1 MKTRARRLT
10 HSASLLDSSLG
21 KLDVATAGELVGSTS
36 GECRLSICAAK
47 SLPSTP
53 PLIRTARSL
62 LATRPSIYTSQS
74 SPDTS
79 PPNLRGQG
87 SPAAPP
93 LDLRGQGSP
102 AMPPVDISK
111 GRRGELVLPSE
122 QERGFGDVHWGS
134 RSSERF

>member
-79 PPNLRGQG
+79 PPNLRPPELAGRAAPRSAPAG
-87 SPAAPP
+87 SRTATLAAASREERGMDLAAPP
-93 LDLRGQGSP
+93 PSLPLRRV
-102 AMPPVDISK
+102 AAK
-111 GRRGELVLPSE
+111 AHRWCLR
-122 QERGFGDVHWGS
+122 
-134 RSSERF
+134 

>member
-1 MKTRARRLT
+1 MKTRARRLI

-36 GECRLSICAAK
+36 GECRLLIRAAK

-62 LATRPSIYTSQS
+62 LATRPSICTSQS

-79 PPNLRGQG
+79 PPNLRPPELAGRTAPRSALSG
-87 SPAAPP
+87 LAGRAAC
-93 LDLRGQGSP
+93 RHQQREE
-102 AMPPVDISK
+102 
-111 GRRGELVLPSE
+111 GRADAPE
-122 QERGFGDVHWGS
+122 
-134 RSSERF
+134 